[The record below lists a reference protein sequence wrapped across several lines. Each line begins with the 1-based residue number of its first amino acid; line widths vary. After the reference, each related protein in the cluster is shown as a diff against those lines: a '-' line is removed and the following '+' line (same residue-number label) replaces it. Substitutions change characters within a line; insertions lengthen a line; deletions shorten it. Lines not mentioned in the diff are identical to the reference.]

1 MDVENPLH
9 KDDIPEAKLVCIE
22 VMGLPMEETETETE
36 IETETETEIETE
48 TEVVNSRVSCNNIM
62 YNAVSCSCACL
73 ACIVC
78 FGGFFIFITGF
89 PFAYY

>member
-9 KDDIPEAKLVCIE
+9 NDDIPVAKLICIE
-22 VMGLPMEETETETE
+22 VMGQILEDSERESNN
-36 IETETETEIETE
+36 
-48 TEVVNSRVSCNNIM
+48 VVIVVDNSCRKCIYNVCSC
-62 YNAVSCSCACL
+62 CCACL
-73 ACIVC
+73 VFMVC

>member
-36 IETETETEIETE
+36 
-48 TEVVNSRVSCNNIM
+48 TEVVNSRVSCNKIM

>member
-9 KDDIPEAKLVCIE
+9 NDDIPVAKLVFIE
-22 VMGLPMEETETETE
+22 VMGLPMEETTRE
-36 IETETETEIETE
+36 IDTIVI
-48 TEVVNSRVSCNNIM
+48 VVENYCCKYICKTFTYV
-62 YNAVSCSCACL
+62 CSFVG
-73 ACIVC
+73 CIVC